1 MIIVLTGVPASGKST
16 WAKEYASNH
25 LDTVIVS
32 RDEIREAT
40 GKYWVPDREN
50 YISEVEEFQI
60 RSAIKNNLNVII
72 DATNLNSK
80 TVEKWNNLAAEL
92 NQKIE
97 FKPFFIDFK
106 TALERDQ
113 SRSRQVGKKVLI
125 NFFSKYFPEELI
137 NYYKDTRTFVVYDES
152 KKDCILVDI
161 DGTVAIHQGRSP
173 YDLSKVS
180 EDLPNIPLFKILKSL
195 NDQGYPI
202 IFVSGREDICRK
214 DTETWLNQNFP
225 NWDQLLMRKKDDFRK
240 DCIVKE
246 EIYHTLIEPKYNVI
260 AVFDDRNQCVDM
272 WRKLGLLCNQVY
284 YGDF

>member
-16 WAKEYASNH
+16 WAREYASNH

-72 DATNLNSK
+72 DATNLNPK
-80 TVEKWNNLAAEL
+80 TVEKWNNLAVEL

-125 NFFSKYFPEELI
+125 SFFSKYFPEELT
-137 NYYKDTRTFVVYDES
+137 NYYKDTRTFVAYDES

-180 EDLPNIPLFKILKSL
+180 EDLPNTPLLKVLKSL

-202 IFVSGREDICRK
+202 IFVSGREDICRN

-225 NWDQLLMRKKDDFRK
+225 DWDQLIMRKKDDFRK